1 MVQIATRSHT
11 GATLVTGA
19 NGFVGSALC
28 RALSRAGYRV
38 RRAVRNAEPGS
49 ASGTATS
56 DIIAIGDIGPG
67 TEWQAAM
74 SDVAC
79 VVHLVARTHVL
90 RDTGLDTLAD
100 YRRVNVE
107 GTRRLAQTAARS
119 GVKRFVFVSSIKVNG
134 ESTGDY
140 PFTEKDA
147 PRPEDAYGISK
158 WEAEQ
163 AIWQIAA
170 ESGMQVVVLR
180 PPLVYGPGV
189 KGNFLQLL
197 RLLARGWP
205 LPLASIRNR
214 RSLVFVGNLVDAIM
228 AAASSPVA
236 PGNTYLVSDGEDVS
250 TPDLAR
256 ALAGALNVPARLV
269 PCPAV
274 LLKFAAR
281 AIGRSDAAARLTGS
295 LQVDSSNIRRQLG
308 WQPHVTLAAGLA
320 ETARWYH
327 AQSGLRP
334 PSERR

>member
-1 MVQIATRSHT
+1 V
-11 GATLVTGA
+11 TLVTGA
-19 NGFVGSALC
+19 TGFVGSALC
-28 RALSRAGYRV
+28 QALARKGLRV
-38 RRAVRNAEPGS
+38 RGAVRNAERISPS
-49 ASGTATS
+49 DAATPE
-56 DIIAIGDIGPG
+56 IIAVGDIGPA

-74 SDVAC
+74 SNVDR

-90 RDTGLDTLAD
+90 RETGADTLAD
-100 YRRVNVE
+100 YRSVNVE
-107 GTRRLAQTAARS
+107 GTKRLAQTAARS

-140 PFTEKDA
+140 PFTEKDT

-163 AIWQIAA
+163 ALWQIAA
-170 ESGMQVVVLR
+170 ESGMRAVVLR

-189 KGNFLQLL
+189 KGNLLQLL
-197 RLLARGWP
+197 RLVARGWP

-228 AAASSPVA
+228 AAASSPAA

-250 TPDLAR
+250 TPDLVR

-281 AIGRSDAAARLTGS
+281 LIGRSDAAARLTGS
-295 LQVDSSNIRRQLG
+295 LQVDSSNIRSQLG
-308 WQPHVTLAAGLA
+308 WRPHVTLAAGLA

-327 AQSGLRP
+327 A
-334 PSERR
+334 